1 MLMNDDK
8 ELHELI
14 RTEIILPFVFGDF
27 HPQDLKEHF
36 GGMLFAFLKGDGE
49 GIRPVNCSTGP
60 RRCASSLASTH
71 LKKPAHHFLRGVA
84 KERGG

>member
-1 MLMNDDK
+1 MEKEFSTTKIRKFFQSRSPCGAADIDGWRCREHWLPMLMNDDK

-27 HPQDLKEHF
+27 HPQDLKEHL

-49 GIRPVNCSTGP
+49 G
-60 RRCASSLASTH
+60 L
-71 LKKPAHHFLRGVA
+71 
-84 KERGG
+84 